1 MKAVVI
7 ASDSR
12 AVEGFG
18 AMGVEAL
25 LVSSREEARSAFIS
39 QLESRGDG
47 SGTGTVLVAKSI
59 YSYIEDL
66 ADEHRRRG
74 ILPDIMLL
82 DC

>member
-25 LVSSREEARSAFIS
+25 LVSSREEARSAFLS

-47 SGTGTVLVAKSI
+47 FGTGTVLVAKSI

>member
-1 MKAVVI
+1 MKVVVI
-7 ASDSR
+7 SSDSK

-25 LVSSREEARSAFIS
+25 LVSSRDEARKAFMA

-47 SGTGTVLVAKSI
+47 SGTGTVLVASSI
-59 YSYIEDL
+59 RDYIEDL
-66 ADEHRRRG
+66 IEEHGKRG
-74 ILPDIMLL
+74 ILPDVMFL

>member
-25 LVSSREEARSAFIS
+25 LVSSREEARTSFLS